1 MPSSKNIN
9 VGGKT
14 NKNNQN
20 CGSSSSDEAEHI
32 GETCSGGWPSTVSV
46 LETPDRRRVR
56 SSLRSNNKNS
66 RTRSMTLIPEVSLP
80 SISTHLSFAS
90 SSTIMAIAN
99 SPPNCR
105 LSNSFC
111 SPTLRT
117 PRQSLTAS
125 IHLSGSPLRSFFIK
139 ERRQTSPS
147 CSSLSSTTS
156 YNNRDPVL
164 RPLNLQN
171 YIGVRFSGDISEQTQ
186 NQQKLCLLQSSS
198 NLQQEN
204 EINKNKEDKKQ
215 QNIQQQRRV
224 SKDSGFSEIH
234 SSNDQSS
241 RLSLLTQSSSFIETP
256 SKGLVQPLFHS
267 TPILNERSSSPLLD
281 TENSNYINNN
291 PSTSSDFHSPIQ
303 EQIYGPF
310 ETSIVDDILNDL
322 DKMQKEKHQTPKKN
336 KNPIRSLKFER
347 KILSLKWRRE
357 SPRKKANN
365 NSLLEWKKIERI
377 NIPTNIFIEGINNEK
392 EEEISVLFSSNDC
405 QLMFGKTTDQLE
417 ITEKAKNLL
426 KIFSP
431 SKINFTKKSTKSAGL
446 ISQLKEEKRI
456 KI

>member
-256 SKGLVQPLFHS
+256 SKGLVQ
-267 TPILNERSSSPLLD
+267 
-281 TENSNYINNN
+281 
-291 PSTSSDFHSPIQ
+291 
-303 EQIYGPF
+303 
-310 ETSIVDDILNDL
+310 
-322 DKMQKEKHQTPKKN
+322 
-336 KNPIRSLKFER
+336 IRSLKFER